1 MRKINQD
8 RSDKADDLLGN
19 NVTVNASDTET
30 VHDQDLSEN
39 DLENWDSFP
48 DPSADLE
55 LDPDM
60 QNLDPDSPYMKA
72 LMQYNED
79 EIEDFMNGSGVEEMP
94 QFSDDFEARLQ
105 ESMRKAKPS
114 AFKDKPEK
122 KKHGKILS
130 FFAVSRARR
139 VAAIIMIIVAFT
151 GATVSV
157 DAVKIP
163 LKKFL
168 KDVQVKYARVSA
180 VEEETID
187 SDEYEYPTAIEKKF
201 ELEKSLPG
209 FKLIDIND
217 ANKKISHIYSDDDG
231 ANFYFFYQFTRDY
244 QMYGN
249 NEYESYE
256 DLDIYWGKAIYYDMG
271 TFHTLVWYYD
281 DYMFSIEGDLSKEQM
296 KTLSESMILSK
307 D

>member
-8 RSDKADDLLGN
+8 RTDKADDLLGN
-19 NVTVNASDTET
+19 NVTVNASGTET
-30 VHDQDLSEN
+30 VHDQDLSEK
-39 DLENWDSFP
+39 DMENWDNFP

-55 LDPDM
+55 FDPEM
-60 QNLDPDSPYMKA
+60 QDLDPDSPYMKA

-180 VEEETID
+180 VEDIEVESGEFD
-187 SDEYEYPTAIEKKF
+187 YPDVIEKKF
-201 ELEKSLPG
+201 KLGKVISGYELSNVTDVEKR
-209 FKLIDIND
+209 I
-217 ANKKISHIYSDDDG
+217 AYIYSSDNDP
-231 ANFYFFYQFTRDY
+231 DY
-244 QMYGN
+244 IFSQATKDFQMYGN
-249 NEYESYE
+249 NEFESYE
-256 DLDIYWGKAIYYDMG
+256 EINIYWGKAIYYDMD
-271 TFHTLVWYYD
+271 TYNSLIWYYD
-281 DYMFSIEGDLSKEQM
+281 DYVFSIIGNLSKEQM
-296 KTLSESMILSK
+296 EELAESLK
-307 D
+307 LAD

>member
-55 LDPDM
+55 FDPDM

-180 VEEETID
+180 VEDIEVESEEFDYPSTIQK
-187 SDEYEYPTAIEKKF
+187 T
-201 ELEKSLPG
+201 
-209 FKLIDIND
+209 FKLNSTLTGYILDSVHET
-217 ANKKISHIYSDDDG
+217 NKKNTFIYHNEDG
-231 ANFYFFYQFTRDY
+231 GVYYFFQMTRES

-256 DLDIYWGKAIYYDMG
+256 EIDIYWGKAIIYHMND
-271 TFHTLVWYYD
+271 FNSLVWYYD
-281 DYMFSIEGDLSKEQM
+281 DYMFAIEGALTEEQM
-296 KTLSESMILSK
+296 KDLAESLIV

>member
-8 RSDKADDLLGN
+8 RTDKADDLLGN
-19 NVTVNASDTET
+19 NVTVNASGTET

-39 DLENWDSFP
+39 DMENWDNFP

-55 LDPDM
+55 FDPEM

-180 VEEETID
+180 VEDIEVESGEFD
-187 SDEYEYPTAIEKKF
+187 YPDVIEKKF
-201 ELEKSLPG
+201 KLGKVISGYELSNVTDVEKR
-209 FKLIDIND
+209 I
-217 ANKKISHIYSDDDG
+217 AYIYSSDNDP
-231 ANFYFFYQFTRDY
+231 DY
-244 QMYGN
+244 IFSQATKDFQMYGN
-249 NEYESYE
+249 NEFKSYE
-256 DLDIYWGKAIYYDMG
+256 EINIYWGKAIYYDMD
-271 TFHTLVWYYD
+271 TYNSLIWYYD
-281 DYMFSIEGDLSKEQM
+281 DYVFSIIGNLSKEQM
-296 KTLSESMILSK
+296 EELAESLK
-307 D
+307 LAD